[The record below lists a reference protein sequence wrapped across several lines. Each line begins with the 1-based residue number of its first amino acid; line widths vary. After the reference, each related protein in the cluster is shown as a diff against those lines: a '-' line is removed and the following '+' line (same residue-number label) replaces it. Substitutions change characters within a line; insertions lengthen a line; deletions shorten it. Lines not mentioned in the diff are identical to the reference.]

1 MILCV
6 GALGAG
12 KSTLLR
18 LLQQYG
24 LELGA
29 EAGAEASDSTPGAI
43 PITTP
48 TVGTDLLTVSRGS
61 K

>member
-24 LELGA
+24 QEYESEGPF
-29 EAGAEASDSTPGAI
+29 EPNASVPGGV

-48 TVGTDLLTVSRGS
+48 TVGTDLLTIA
-61 K
+61 KCDK